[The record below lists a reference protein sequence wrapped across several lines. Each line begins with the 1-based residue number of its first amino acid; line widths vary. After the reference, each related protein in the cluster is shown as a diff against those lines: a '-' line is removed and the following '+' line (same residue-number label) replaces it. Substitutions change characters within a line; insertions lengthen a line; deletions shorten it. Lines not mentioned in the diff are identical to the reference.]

1 MQHILEHFTTTDL
14 LAMGLGLLLVFAGRR
29 LYWLALGG
37 VGFYIGLALAARLF
51 PGNTNGMEL
60 GLAFLL
66 AIAGAVLAILAQ
78 RMAVGLG
85 GFLLGGVGGLWLA
98 SFLAPI
104 LNIQHEMWVWLFAA
118 LGAVIG
124 VSVAAALFD
133 AALVLISALA
143 GAALIAS
150 RSHLVSPQDH
160 WLFLVLA
167 ALGLIAQ
174 STGGTKERDRDD
186 DDD

>member
-1 MQHILEHFTTTDL
+1 MQHLEHLTTTDF
-14 LAMGLGLLLVFAGRR
+14 LAIGLGLLLVFAGRR

-37 VGFYIGLALAARLF
+37 VGFLIGLTLATHLF
-51 PGNTNGMEL
+51 PGTTTGVEL

-98 SFLAPI
+98 SFLAPF

-118 LGAVIG
+118 IGAVLGI
-124 VSVAAALFD
+124 SVAAALFD
-133 AALVLISALA
+133 AALVLLSALA
-143 GAALIAS
+143 GAALIAT
-150 RSHLVSPQDH
+150 RSQLEAPQDH
-160 WLFLVLA
+160 WLFLVMA

-174 STGGTKERDRDD
+174 STGGKKKDRDED
-186 DDD
+186 D